1 MTRSAS
7 DGRPGFSLGCEDGDA
22 MKLRDA
28 TGDDLPELHA
38 LIESAYRGDSAR
50 AGWSHEA
57 DLLDGERTDVA
68 ELRALLANPAQR
80 LLLFDDGERP
90 ACCVAL
96 THKGGGL
103 VYLGLLTVDPG
114 QQASGLGRMML
125 AAAEDH
131 ARDELGAKRMEMTV
145 IGLRAELIAWYERR
159 GYAATGERRPF
170 PIEGHDELEFVVLE
184 KSLI

>member
-1 MTRSAS
+1 
-7 DGRPGFSLGCEDGDA
+7 

-28 TGDDLPELHA
+28 TADDLPDLHA
-38 LIESAYRGDSAR
+38 LIESAYRGESAR
-50 AGWSHEA
+50 RGWSHEA
-57 DLLDGERTDVA
+57 DLLDGQRTQLA
-68 ELRALLANPAQR
+68 ELEAMLANPAQH

-90 ACCVAL
+90 ASCVAL
-96 THKGGGL
+96 TDKGSGL
-103 VYLGLLTVDPG
+103 VYLGLLTVGPAR
-114 QQASGLGRMML
+114 QASGLGRMML

-131 ARDELGAKRMEMTV
+131 ARDDLGASRIEMTV

-170 PIEGHDELEFVVLE
+170 PVEGHEELEFVVLE

>member
-1 MTRSAS
+1 
-7 DGRPGFSLGCEDGDA
+7 

-28 TGDDLPELHA
+28 TADDLPDLHA

-57 DLLDGERTDVA
+57 DLLDGERTQLA
-68 ELRALLANPAQR
+68 ELEAMLANPAQH

-90 ACCVAL
+90 ASCVAL
-96 THKGGGL
+96 TDKGSGL
-103 VYLGLLTVDPG
+103 VYLGLLTVGPAR
-114 QQASGLGRMML
+114 QASGLGRMML

-131 ARDELGAKRMEMTV
+131 ARDVLGASRIEMTD

-159 GYAATGERRPF
+159 GYAANGERRPF
-170 PIEGHDELEFVVLE
+170 PVEGHEELEFVVLE

>member
-1 MTRSAS
+1 
-7 DGRPGFSLGCEDGDA
+7 

-28 TGDDLPELHA
+28 TADDLPDLHA
-38 LIESAYRGDSAR
+38 LIESAYRGESAR
-50 AGWSHEA
+50 RGWSHEA
-57 DLLDGERTDVA
+57 DLLDGERTQLA
-68 ELRALLANPAQR
+68 ELEAMLANPAQH

-90 ACCVAL
+90 ASCVAL
-96 THKGGGL
+96 TDKGSGL
-103 VYLGLLTVDPG
+103 VYLGLLTVGPAR
-114 QQASGLGRMML
+114 QASGLGRMML

-131 ARDELGAKRMEMTV
+131 ARDDLGASRIEMTV

-170 PIEGHDELEFVVLE
+170 PVEGHEELEFVVLE

>member
-1 MTRSAS
+1 
-7 DGRPGFSLGCEDGDA
+7 

-28 TGDDLPELHA
+28 TADDLPDLHA
-38 LIESAYRGDSAR
+38 LIESAYRGESAR

-68 ELRALLANPAQR
+68 ELRALLANPAQH

-90 ACCVAL
+90 ASCVAL
-96 THKGGGL
+96 TDKGSGL
-103 VYLGLLTVDPG
+103 VYLGLLTVGPAR
-114 QQASGLGRMML
+114 QASGLGRMML

-131 ARDELGAKRMEMTV
+131 ARNDLGASRIEMTV

-159 GYAATGERRPF
+159 GYAASGERRPF
-170 PIEGHDELEFVVLE
+170 PVEGHEELEFVVLE

>member
-1 MTRSAS
+1 MVGRVFHVGEGD
-7 DGRPGFSLGCEDGDA
+7 DGGGDA
-22 MKLRDA
+22 MKLRNA
-28 TGDDLPELHA
+28 TSDDLPDLHS

-68 ELRALLANPAQR
+68 ELEAMLANPAQH

-96 THKGGGL
+96 TDKGGGL
-103 VYLGLLTVDPG
+103 VYLGLLTVDPSR
-114 QQASGLGRMML
+114 QASGLGRMML

-131 ARDELGAKRMEMTV
+131 ARDDLGAGRIEMTV

-159 GYAATGERRPF
+159 GYAGTGERRPF
-170 PIEGHDELEFVVLE
+170 PVEGYEELEFVVLE
-184 KSLI
+184 KQLI